1 MKKTIGVLLMG
12 ILAAAMI
19 YCSKTEKK
27 EEPKQE
33 PLPPPTVTKAEPGPF
48 GITRHLWDSTDTPQ
62 DRIEV
67 ALAVKDE
74 DIELQGNEKA
84 TIETNKGT
92 IVVKLYSKDAP
103 KTVRNFIRLAESGFY
118 DGLIW
123 HRYEP
128 GFVLQGG
135 DPLNSGSGNPGYN
148 IAFEHN
154 NRKHELGA
162 VGMARGQD
170 LNSAGCQFYFCLAP
184 QPGLDGNYVVFA
196 KTVEG
201 MDVVNELRRGD
212 SIVKVTIS
220 RD

>member
-1 MKKTIGVLLMG
+1 DT
-12 ILAAAMI
+12 
-19 YCSKTEKK
+19 
-27 EEPKQE
+27 
-33 PLPPPTVTKAEPGPF
+33 TV
-48 GITRHLWDSTDTPQ
+48 TPQ
-62 DRIEV
+62 DRVKV
-67 ALAVKDE
+67 ALAVKDK

-84 TIETNKGT
+84 TIETNKGA
-92 IVVKLYSKDAP
+92 IVIKLYSNDAP
-103 KTVRNFIRLAESGFY
+103 NTVRNFIRLAESGFY

-135 DPLNSGSGNPGYN
+135 DPLGSGSGNPGYN
-148 IAFEHN
+148 IPFEAN
-154 NRKHELGA
+154 ERKHELGA

-170 LNSAGCQFYFCLAP
+170 LNSAGCQFYICLSP
-184 QPGLDGNYVVFA
+184 QPGLDGGYVVFA

-212 SIVKVTIS
+212 SIVKITIS

>member
-19 YCSKTEKK
+19 YCSKAEKR

-48 GITRHLWDSTDTPQ
+48 GITRHLWDSTATPQ

-128 GFVLQGG
+128 GFVIQGG
-135 DPLNSGSGNPGYN
+135 DPIGDGTGNAGYN
-148 IAFEHN
+148 IDFEPN
-154 NRKHELGA
+154 PKKHVTGA
-162 VGMARGQD
+162 MSMARGPAK
-170 LNSAGCQFYFCLAP
+170 NSASCQFYICLADKP
-184 QPGLDGNYVVFA
+184 HLDGNYVVFA

-201 MDVVNELRRGD
+201 MDAVNELRRGD
-212 SIVKVTIS
+212 TIVKITIS

>member
-1 MKKTIGVLLMG
+1 
-12 ILAAAMI
+12 MI
-19 YCSKTEKK
+19 YCSKAEKR

-48 GITRHLWDSTDTPQ
+48 GITRHLWDATATPQ

-84 TIETNKGT
+84 TIETNKGA

-103 KTVRNFIRLAESGFY
+103 NTVRNFIRLAESGFY

-135 DPLNSGSGNPGYN
+135 DPLGNGSGNAGYN
-148 IAFEHN
+148 IDFEPN
-154 NRKHELGA
+154 PKKHVTGA
-162 VGMARGQD
+162 MCMARGPAK
-170 LNSAGCQFYFCLAP
+170 NSASCQFYICLADKP
-184 QPGLDGNYVVFA
+184 HLDGNYVVFA
-196 KTVEG
+196 KTVEC

-212 SIVKVTIS
+212 TIVKITIS